1 MVVCLVHLVCFVQPN
16 KRDKPNEPNNGLLV
30 LVDFFS
36 ILLETLSLTLLTV
49 NRFHRTFIRPILL
62 TTVLTS
68 EKYTLFFQCREHPM
82 RSALW
87 LILPLAFLVELFDLP
102 GHALEALYA
111 AQTLAAT
118 TAPSQESFAKSKRP
132 RTSHIRLTPPGL
144 GLTTIQNFRT
154 ANSPSM
160 ARLVLDLNAKARPST
175 PPLLQAE
182 GVTIEIPNATLSPS
196 AKTKLAVG
204 GIAKPFIITQPSE
217 RSVHIS
223 LPAGSFKSYKL
234 LALANPPRLVIDIV
248 PPSEPRTIQ
257 YTEPT
262 PDLASPLPTPQ
273 QPLQPRT
280 KSFTTIVIDPG
291 HGGKDPGARGQQGT
305 EEKDITLKVAL
316 KLRDLLRQ
324 QRGIRVLMTRERD
337 EFIELEDRAKF
348 ANGQEA
354 DLFVSIHVNSHPQRS
369 VKGLE
374 IYHFG
379 EAKDQR
385 ALEVAARENGTPL
398 NSTGV
403 GWEYLVADLLTAK
416 KIEAS
421 LELAWTAKEAMVT
434 NLNGQYALVDHGVK
448 TAPFYVLRFTS
459 MPSILAEI
467 AYISNSAEED
477 LLRTTRFTTRVAEA
491 LMEGITAFLASAK
504 PATR

>member
-1 MVVCLVHLVCFVQPN
+1 
-16 KRDKPNEPNNGLLV
+16 
-30 LVDFFS
+30 
-36 ILLETLSLTLLTV
+36 
-49 NRFHRTFIRPILL
+49 
-62 TTVLTS
+62 
-68 EKYTLFFQCREHPM
+68 M

-87 LILPLAFLVELFDLP
+87 LILPLAFLVGLFDLP
-102 GHALEALYA
+102 GHALDALGA
-111 AQTLAAT
+111 TQAIAAT
-118 TAPSQESFAKSKRP
+118 TAPGQESFPKSKRP
-132 RTSHIRLTPPGL
+132 RTSPIRLTPPGL
-144 GLTTIQNFRT
+144 GPTTIQNFRT
-154 ANSPSM
+154 ANSPNA
-160 ARLVLDLNAKARPST
+160 ARLVLDLNAKARPNT
-175 PPLLQAE
+175 HPLLQAE
-182 GVTIEIPNATLSPS
+182 GVTIEIPNTILSSS
-196 AKTKLAVG
+196 AKAKLVEG
-204 GIAKPFIITQPSE
+204 RIAKPFIITQPSE
-217 RSVHIS
+217 RSVHVL
-223 LPAGSFKSYKL
+223 LPTGSFKSYKL
-234 LALANPPRLVIDIV
+234 LTLADPPRLVIDVV
-248 PPSEPRTIQ
+248 PANEPPTIPRTG
-257 YTEPT
+257 PS
-262 PDLASPLPTPQ
+262 PDLAPPLPTPQ

-291 HGGKDPGARGQQGT
+291 HGGKDPGARGYQGT

-324 QRGIRVLMTRERD
+324 QKGIRVLMTRERD
-337 EFIELEDRAKF
+337 EFVELEDRAKF

-434 NLNGQYALVDHGVK
+434 NLNGQYTLVDHGVK

-491 LMEGITAFLASAK
+491 LMEGITSFLVASAK
-504 PATR
+504 PTTR

>member
-1 MVVCLVHLVCFVQPN
+1 
-16 KRDKPNEPNNGLLV
+16 
-30 LVDFFS
+30 
-36 ILLETLSLTLLTV
+36 
-49 NRFHRTFIRPILL
+49 
-62 TTVLTS
+62 
-68 EKYTLFFQCREHPM
+68 M

-87 LILPLAFLVELFDLP
+87 LTLPLALLVGLIDLP
-102 GHALEALYA
+102 GHALDAIGA
-111 AQTLAAT
+111 TQSLAAT
-118 TAPSQESFAKSKRP
+118 TAPNQESFPKSKRP
-132 RTSHIRLTPPGL
+132 RTSEIRLTPPGL

-154 ANSPSM
+154 ANSPNT
-160 ARLVLDLNAKARPST
+160 ARLVLDLNAKARPNT
-175 PPLLQAE
+175 HPLLQAE
-182 GVTIEIPNATLSPS
+182 GVTIEIPNTTLSPS
-196 AKTKLAVG
+196 AKTKLVEG
-204 GIAKPFIITQPSE
+204 RIAKPFIITQPSD
-217 RSVHIS
+217 RSVQVL
-223 LPAGSFKSYKL
+223 LPTGSFKSYKL
-234 LALANPPRLVIDIV
+234 LRLTDPARLVIDIV
-248 PPSEPRTIQ
+248 PTNDPRMSS
-257 YTEPT
+257 YPESS
-262 PDLASPLPTPQ
+262 PDLASPVPTPQ

-291 HGGKDPGARGQQGT
+291 HGGKDPGARGYQGT
-305 EEKDITLKVAL
+305 EEKDVTLKVAL

-324 QRGIRVLMTRERD
+324 QRGVRVLMTRERD
-337 EFIELEDRAKF
+337 EFVELEDRAKF

-421 LELAWTAKEAMVT
+421 LELAWTAKEAMVA
-434 NLNGQYALVDHGVK
+434 NLNGQYTLVDHGVK

-477 LLRTTRFTTRVAEA
+477 LLRTNRFTTRVAEA
-491 LMEGITAFLASAK
+491 LTEGVTSYLASAK
-504 PATR
+504 LGTR